1 MTTQPVVCPLDVCM
15 QSNIKCTV
23 LFEIRFLKK
32 LQNLGTCSQVVSA
45 VLQFPLH
52 GKNKFLPANSKP
64 MYNQQKW
71 EKKSFNNHDAPL
83 RFLTSPWNLPRS
95 RHGQRQ
101 CAMEV
106 TQVEVVLS
114 GRAAQCIQHSN
125 SWEEDIWPNSLIHSV
140 EVVSDFQPNNVLA
153 AGYNFPVKYKIHNIA
168 YEEPLGYLN
177 VTFVLKNIKSTFWIH

>member
-1 MTTQPVVCPLDVCM
+1 METAAKWWALCCNSLSTGKTSFCQ
-15 QSNIKCTV
+15 QTA
-23 LFEIRFLKK
+23 
-32 LQNLGTCSQVVSA
+32 NLC
-45 VLQFPLH
+45 LIN
-52 GKNKFLPANSKP
+52 KNERKT
-64 MYNQQKW
+64 
-71 EKKSFNNHDAPL
+71 FNNHDAPL
-83 RFLTSPWNLPRS
+83 RFLTSPWDLPRS

-125 SWEEDIWPNSLIHSV
+125 SWKQDIWPNSLIHSV

-168 YEEPLGYLN
+168 YEEPLGFLN